1 MLKKIS
7 TLVIILSLIY
17 GCGGEGEIQNNYNDG
32 FDRFELLTNLTDNI
46 IIPAY
51 ANFQLEILELE
62 NAKENFISNINQTSL
77 DLLREKWL
85 DAYLAW
91 QHVEMFDI
99 NKAEEI
105 DYRRKMNAYPCN
117 VTRIN
122 LNISS
127 QEYDFNNSN
136 YYSSQGFPALDYMLN
151 GIQQD
156 ILEAYTGLNGTQ
168 NLDYL
173 SNLINQIVVNT
184 EDIINEWNA
193 DRDIFISSTSNTA
206 TSSLN
211 KITNDFI
218 FYYEKGFRAN
228 KFGIP
233 AGVFSG
239 SPLPGNIEAY
249 YHNILTGNTSQI
261 LSLEALQAV
270 KKFFS
275 GISFDNSYQGL
286 GLSDYLLHLDA
297 LNNNENLGDV
307 ISTTFEQAETSI
319 SDLDDDLMNQ
329 INTNNYDMLV
339 TYDKIQAGVVL
350 LKVDMLGFLSID
362 VDYLDADGD

>member
-17 GCGGEGEIQNNYNDG
+17 GCGGEGEIQNNDV
-32 FDRFELLTNLTDNI
+32 FDRSGLLSNLTDNI

-51 ANFQLEILELE
+51 ANFQSEITELK
-62 NAKENFISNINQTSL
+62 NAKESFITNTNQTSL

-91 QHVEMFDI
+91 QHIEMFDI

-105 DYRRKMNAYPCN
+105 EYRRKMNAYPCN

-151 GIQQD
+151 GIQQN
-156 ILEAYTGLNGTQ
+156 ILEEYNGLNRVQ

-173 SNLINQIVVNT
+173 NNLINQIVVNT
-184 EDIINEWNA
+184 EDIINEWNS
-193 DRDIFISSTSNTA
+193 DRDLFISSTSNTA

-218 FYYEKGFRAN
+218 FYYEKGLRAN
-228 KFGIP
+228 KVGIP
-233 AGVFSG
+233 AGRYS
-239 SPLPGNIEAY
+239 SPLPQNVEAY
-249 YHNILTGNTSQI
+249 YHNILSGNTSKI
-261 LSLEALQAV
+261 LSLEAFKAV

-275 GISFDNSYQGL
+275 GTSFDNSSEGL
-286 GLSDYLLHLDA
+286 SFSDYLFHLNTF
-297 LNNNENLGDV
+297 NNNENLGDR
-307 ISTTFEQAETSI
+307 ILTKFEQAETAI
-319 SDLDDDLMNQ
+319 SNLDDDLMNQ
-329 INTNNYDMLV
+329 IIIDNMKMLKAV
-339 TYDKIQAGVVL
+339 DVIEEGIRL
-350 LKVDMLGFLSID
+350 LKTEMLQNLSID
-362 VDYLDADGD
+362 VDYIDADGD